1 MDEEQQRQRAD
12 LISRLFALITMK
24 LEDAAGIAADCQ
36 GRRTIDELHAPAKKL
51 DLLIS
56 DVATVLAGT
65 AALLEIDQ

>member
-36 GRRTIDELHAPAKKL
+36 GRLAIDELNAHAR
-51 DLLIS
+51 
-56 DVATVLAGT
+56 
-65 AALLEIDQ
+65 